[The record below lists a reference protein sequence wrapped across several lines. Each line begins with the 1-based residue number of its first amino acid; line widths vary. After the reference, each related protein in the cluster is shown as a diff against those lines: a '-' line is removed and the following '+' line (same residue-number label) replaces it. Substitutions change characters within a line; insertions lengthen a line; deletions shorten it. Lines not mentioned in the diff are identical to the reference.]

1 MLGLPHLNLTSIFA
15 NRIKDYHNIDSEL
28 GVGDASA
35 DFFLV
40 WVDNDLHFVQKELT
54 V

>member
-1 MLGLPHLNLTSIFA
+1 MFGFPTFDLIRILA
-15 NRIKDYHNIDSEL
+15 NNYNTASEL
-28 GVGDASA
+28 GIGDASA